1 MDSLYIPCVEH
12 AKEWLSNSNHP
23 IDSDPNVTYARAW
36 LHGPSPS
43 GRLGLA
49 IPAVIHYL
57 HHEYAK
63 APLFAVGT
71 SIGANILIDDV
82 CMGAIYIISL
92 FMENMY
98 T

>member
-23 IDSDPNVTYARAW
+23 IDSGPNMPV
-36 LHGPSPS
+36 HGSMVPVQVEGSDEQYQ
-43 GRLGLA
+43 R
-49 IPAVIHYL
+49 
-57 HHEYAK
+57 
-63 APLFAVGT
+63 
-71 SIGANILIDDV
+71 IDDV